1 VFGRR
6 FKDEL
11 EREQAWLREHEAEYL
26 VATECYDSIE
36 ALRAMLDGCAL
47 ALATLGCLTNE
58 TSPVMAGHV
67 IGTAE
72 SQLEAALKNR
82 TTIQT
87 YEGRKANYEAMKES
101 GSPLPDLGLGAARG
115 ESDRER

>member
-1 VFGRR
+1 MFGRA

-11 EREQAWLREHEAEYL
+11 DREQSWLREHEGEYL
-26 VATECYDSIE
+26 VACEWFNSLE
-36 ALRAMLDGCAL
+36 AVRLSLDGCAL

-82 TTIQT
+82 ATIHT
-87 YEGRKANYEAMKES
+87 YESRKANYEQMQEH
-101 GSPLPDLGLGAARG
+101 GSPLPDLGLGALHP
-115 ESDRER
+115 ER

>member
-1 VFGRR
+1 MFARA

-11 EREQAWLREHEAEYL
+11 EREQEWLREHEGEYL
-26 VATECYDSIE
+26 VACKLFNSLE
-36 ALRAMLDGCAL
+36 ALRLSLDGCAL
-47 ALATLGCLTNE
+47 ALATLGCTTNK
-58 TSPVMAGHV
+58 TSPLMAGQI

-72 SQLEAALKNR
+72 AQLEAGLRHR

-115 ESDRER
+115 ES